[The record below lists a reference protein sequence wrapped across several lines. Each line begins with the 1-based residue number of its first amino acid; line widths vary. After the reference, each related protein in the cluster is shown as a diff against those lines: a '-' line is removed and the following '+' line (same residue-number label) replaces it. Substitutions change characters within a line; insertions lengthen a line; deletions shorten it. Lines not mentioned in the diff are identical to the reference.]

1 MPKKQEPVIYDTLR
15 KLAAAESKA
24 LQSGEVR
31 PYLVVQ
37 NEVERFVVSVS
48 PGQASIAVCQTRAMT
63 QKEINQALL
72 ANTSEASES
81 AK

>member
-15 KLAAAESKA
+15 KLVAAESKA

-31 PYLVVQ
+31 PYRVVQ
-37 NEVERFVVSVS
+37 NEIERFVVSVS

-81 AK
+81 VK

>member
-15 KLAAAESKA
+15 KLVAAESRA
-24 LQSGEVR
+24 LETGDVR
-31 PYLVVQ
+31 PYRVIQ

-48 PGQASIAVCQTRAMT
+48 PGQASIAVCKTRAVS
-63 QKEINQALL
+63 QKEITQALL
-72 ANTSEASES
+72 ANTSEASEA